1 TTNPSVELETPAIPP
16 DAERFAGIEILHF
29 FFVARETNV
38 FMGAVAADPKD
49 AGRLVELLKWAIQ
62 DIPGLIAVVQQ
73 ASLFERGVQSGR
85 SVDIEITGPELE
97 QLVTVGQ
104 QIMGQVMAKFPPSRD
119 QTPGHQAR
127 PIPSLDLD
135 NPELHVLP
143 DRERARDV
151 GLSADAIGVTVD
163 AVIDGAKASE
173 VMYRGREI
181 DLMVVAS
188 DPERE
193 WRTQDFAEIPIA
205 TPDGR
210 LVPLASVSDITVTRG
225 PQQIN
230 HIERNRAIT
239 IQLVPKIGYPLEQ
252 AVGVIRQEIVEPLRD
267 QGVVVPPYDIR
278 LAGTVDDL
286 YRAFQ
291 VFRWN
296 FVLAIVIT
304 YLLMAALFDSFFYPF
319 IVLFS
324 VPLAA
329 VGGVLCLDLVHAFAP
344 QVQLDILTMLG
355 FVILVGVVVNNAIL
369 IVYQTLDLLRAGS
382 SRKDA
387 ILGAVETRLRPIFMT
402 TATSVFGML
411 PLVVSPG
418 AGSELYRGLG
428 SVVLGGLVVSTV
440 FTLVLIPALLVVFF
454 RLRDWIGKA
463 TRTFSSTPSAGGE
476 VGL

>member
-1 TTNPSVELETPAIPP
+1 
-16 DAERFAGIEILHF
+16 
-29 FFVARETNV
+29 
-38 FMGAVAADPKD
+38 
-49 AGRLVELLKWAIQ
+49 
-62 DIPGLIAVVQQ
+62 
-73 ASLFERGVQSGR
+73 
-85 SVDIEITGPELE
+85 
-97 QLVTVGQ
+97 
-104 QIMGQVMAKFPPSRD
+104 KFPPSRD

-402 TATSVFGML
+402 T
-411 PLVVSPG
+411 
-418 AGSELYRGLG
+418 
-428 SVVLGGLVVSTV
+428 
-440 FTLVLIPALLVVFF
+440 
-454 RLRDWIGKA
+454 
-463 TRTFSSTPSAGGE
+463 
-476 VGL
+476 